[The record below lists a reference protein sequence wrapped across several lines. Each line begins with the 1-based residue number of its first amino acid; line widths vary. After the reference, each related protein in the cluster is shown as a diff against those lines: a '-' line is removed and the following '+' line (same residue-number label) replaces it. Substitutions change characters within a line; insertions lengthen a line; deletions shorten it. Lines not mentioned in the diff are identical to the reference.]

1 MANLHAT
8 EAQSARDARSLD
20 KDILRADEVSVQRS
34 WSGQPRRRLYFSRSP
49 DFRRSPGI
57 ATLDVRS
64 HIPNSEYCRRR
75 TR

>member
-34 WSGQPRRRLYFSRSP
+34 WSGQRRRRLYFS
-49 DFRRSPGI
+49 RSPGI

-64 HIPNSEYCRRR
+64 HIPNSKYCRRR
-75 TR
+75 TC